1 MILTK
6 DNLLRYIKQEKAV
19 IPSSV
24 AQVFDTTTTMA
35 SAALSELAKDKLI
48 KITYLKL
55 SSSPYYYDPKQA
67 SILIELGEKHL
78 SKNEKDIFYK
88 LKERQILNDNS
99 LTIQERLAIGNIKD
113 FAYLLEIT
121 NNDKNFKF
129 WVWYQ
134 RNLDETKSQ
143 ILEALNPKSNNQQNK
158 SQQTTNKTKTNQ
170 SQSNNSNNNN
180 NNNQNN
186 NTSTS
191 NQQLL
196 NSNIKKELHN
206 QLNQNNNNQNYNNS
220 NQNNNNQQNFNQNS
234 NNQQNINSNNNLNSN
249 SKTQKELN
257 IKTQENQKENF
268 IENFLKE
275 NYLTIESKQKDD
287 KGIHY
292 KANLQLSKILIE
304 IDCYYFY
311 KKPNQNQII
320 KYYTSSLKPK
330 IFFIENCPKGL
341 FKFAKEIDNLIIIN
355 I

>member
-24 AQVFDTTTTMA
+24 AQVFDTTTTIA
-35 SAALSELAKDKLI
+35 SAALSELAKEKLI

-55 SSSPYYYDPKQA
+55 SSTPYYYDPKQ
-67 SILIELGEKHL
+67 SSVLIELGEKHL
-78 SKNEKDIFYK
+78 SKNEKEIFHK
-88 LKERQILNDNS
+88 LKEKQIVNDNS

-113 FAYLLEIT
+113 FAYQLELT
-121 NNDKNFKF
+121 NNNKNFKF

-134 RNLDETKSQ
+134 RNLDDTKSQ
-143 ILEALNPKSNNQQNK
+143 ILEALNPKSNTQKNKNQQQINK
-158 SQQTTNKTKTNQ
+158 STTTQQ
-170 SQSNNSNNNN
+170 QSN
-180 NNNQNN
+180 
-186 NTSTS
+186 
-191 NQQLL
+191 
-196 NSNIKKELHN
+196 
-206 QLNQNNNNQNYNNS
+206 NNNNQNYNNNHNNNQS
-220 NQNNNNQQNFNQNS
+220 NQQTFNSNIKQELSNQSNQLNNNSNYNTSNNFNSTNNNQNNNNTYQNS
-234 NNQQNINSNNNLNSN
+234 KN
-249 SKTQKELN
+249 QKELN
-257 IKTQENQKENF
+257 IKMQKNQKENF

-287 KGIHY
+287 KGIYY
-292 KANLQLSKILIE
+292 KTNLQLSKILIE
-304 IDCYYFY
+304 IDCYFFY

-320 KYYTSSLKPK
+320 KYYTSSQKPK